1 MTTIV
6 SRAATM
12 GFVLTHEEF
21 QWYILQDP
29 TLNHGP
35 DRGELIVRLLMVGQ
49 YSLTLRC
56 LHHGT
61 IILTLLAVRHQ

>member
-35 DRGELIVRLLMVGQ
+35 DRGELIVGLLMVGQ
-49 YSLTLRC
+49 YSLTLR
-56 LHHGT
+56 
-61 IILTLLAVRHQ
+61 